1 MYSYAYEKEI
11 YYEILG
17 HIYYNDELIVEE
29 KILVMMIMMKKK
41 ILYLYLVMME

>member
-29 KILVMMIMMKKK
+29 KILVMMKRKKR
-41 ILYLYLVMME
+41 I

>member
-17 HIYYNDELIVEE
+17 HIHYNDELIVEE
-29 KILVMMIMMKKK
+29 KILVVMMKRKK
-41 ILYLYLVMME
+41 RI